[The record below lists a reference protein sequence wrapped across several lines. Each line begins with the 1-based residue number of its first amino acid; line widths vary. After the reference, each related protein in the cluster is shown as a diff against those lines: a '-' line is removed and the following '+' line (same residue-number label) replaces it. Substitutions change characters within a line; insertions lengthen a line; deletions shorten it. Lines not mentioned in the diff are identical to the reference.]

1 MRQITRR
8 SALASLL
15 ATAFTITSCIYES
28 PVDDEFYRTLWSS
41 SEAPF
46 EEFTLEFLCN
56 GSITAQASNAAGSF
70 GTYEHEG
77 FTAYFTGLRLTMN
90 DSTILIREAHRTGDT
105 LTVIWHF
112 GDSGTSYGYS
122 CSNDGHFGDS
132 GTTYGYF
139 GDSGTTYATK
149 MVRLS
154 GYR

>member
-1 MRQITRR
+1 MKKQSETNLQTAFFMRQITRR

-112 GDSGTSYGYS
+112 D
-122 CSNDGHFGDS
+122 DS

>member
-112 GDSGTSYGYS
+112 DDSGRIYG
-122 CSNDGHFGDS
+122 CC
-132 GTTYGYF
+132 

>member
-112 GDSGTSYGYS
+112 D
-122 CSNDGHFGDS
+122 DS